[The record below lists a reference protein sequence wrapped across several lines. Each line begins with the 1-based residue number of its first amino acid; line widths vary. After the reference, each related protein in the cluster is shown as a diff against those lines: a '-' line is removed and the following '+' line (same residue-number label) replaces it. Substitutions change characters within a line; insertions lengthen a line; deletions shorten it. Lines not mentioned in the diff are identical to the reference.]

1 MFTNIT
7 TKNKLILNM
16 LITQVF
22 FIVISISAVL
32 SNANLSSIILTNII
46 LGILLFII
54 NYLLAKRIIGGI
66 NRFQK
71 YFNDL
76 VDIMFLKTNKIQKAS
91 YMKKDEIG
99 SLLEKMNMV
108 HDEVVNLKNDDMKI
122 LGEMTL
128 ILSKMEQGIFYCNVK
143 SNTNNFMLKSLKN
156 NFNKMLKELNNN
168 VNSIKQCSSSYASND
183 FRQKIEINPMIK
195 DSMLELIISINTL
208 GDALSNNAKT
218 NLSNG
223 LSLEENAL
231 LMSSSINNL
240 ASKANEQAASLEETA
255 ASVEEITSISRNNAV
270 NASKMASLGQTVK
283 IAVQEGQEL
292 ASKTV
297 ESMDEINKKVTAIN
311 ESINV
316 IDQIAFQTNILS
328 LNAAVEAATAGEAG
342 KGFAV
347 VAQEVRN
354 LASRSAEAAREIKNL
369 VEDANTKAD
378 IGKKI
383 SDKMIKGY
391 EQLNIHTSKTID
403 IIEDVN
409 TSSKEQIEGI
419 EQIND
424 AISLLDRVTQENASE
439 ANGIKSVAR
448 DVKKIADI
456 LVQDAKDKKIH

>member
-1 MFTNIT
+1 MFTNIS
-7 TKNKLILNM
+7 TKNKLLLNM
-16 LITQVF
+16 LITQIF
-22 FIVISISAVL
+22 FICISISAIL
-32 SNANLSSIILTNII
+32 SNANLTKIILTNII

-54 NYLLAKRIIGGI
+54 NYFLAKRIIGGI
-66 NRFQK
+66 SRVNK
-71 YFNDL
+71 YFDDL
-76 VDIMFLKTNKIQKAS
+76 VDIMFLKTNKIQHAS

-99 SLLEKMNMV
+99 ALLGKMNTV
-108 HDEVVNLKNDDMKI
+108 HDQIVNLKNTDMKI

-143 SNTNNFMLKSLKN
+143 SDTNNFMLKSLKN
-156 NFNKMLKELNNN
+156 NFNKMLKELNSN
-168 VNSIKQCSSSYASND
+168 VNSIKECSSAYASDD
-183 FRQKIEINPMIK
+183 FRKKIEINPMIK
-195 DSMLELIISINTL
+195 DSMLELIMSINTL

-218 NLSNG
+218 TLVNG
-223 LSLEENAL
+223 LRLEKNAL
-231 LMSSSINNL
+231 LMTSSINNL
-240 ASKANEQAASLEETA
+240 ASKANEQAVSLEETA
-255 ASVEEITSISRNNAV
+255 ASVEEITSISRNNAI

-292 ASKTV
+292 ASQTV
-297 ESMDEINKKVTAIN
+297 ESMNEINKKVTAIN
-311 ESINV
+311 DSINV

-354 LASRSAEAAREIKNL
+354 LASRSADAAKEIKNL
-369 VEDANTKAD
+369 VEDANIKAD

-391 EQLNIHTSKTID
+391 EQLNIYTSETIN

-424 AISLLDRVTQENASE
+424 AVALLDRVTQENANE
-439 ANGIKSVAR
+439 ANEIKGIAR
-448 DVKKIADI
+448 DVKNIADI
-456 LVQDAKDKKIH
+456 LVEDAKDKKIN